1 MVVLL
6 TLRYQ
11 TAHGLVPH
19 GLVPDTPHGL
29 VPDTHAPRAGAPTG
43 WCQTRPRAGAHG
55 LVPDTPTGWCQTLL
69 ESFLRREGGG
79 GFRMVHNYF
88 PRLPK
93 TRHATTT
100 ALRP

>member
-29 VPDTHAPRAGAPTG
+29 VPDA
-43 WCQTRPRAGAHG
+43 
-55 LVPDTPTGWCQTLL
+55 
-69 ESFLRREGGG
+69 S
-79 GFRMVHNYF
+79 
-88 PRLPK
+88 
-93 TRHATTT
+93 
-100 ALRP
+100 

>member
-19 GLVPDTPHGL
+19 GLV
-29 VPDTHAPRAGAPTG
+29 
-43 WCQTRPRAGAHG
+43 
-55 LVPDTPTGWCQTLL
+55 PTGWCQTLL